1 LEVKTK
7 INPSQKL
14 PTCRGVFLF
23 MKLHIKE
30 DFKKFIPPL
39 MVEEFKQLEDNC
51 IAEGIR
57 DAIVT
62 WQGFIIDGH
71 NRYEIAEKHGL
82 KFRVEEKDFNGE
94 NEVREWMILNQ
105 FGRRNLSNYQRS
117 VLALELESVFREK
130 AKEKQKGGQGG
141 VLLSLKSDE
150 AKQEIS
156 TKKELAKI
164 ANVGHD
170 TIAKVKVIEAKATPE
185 VKAKLSIGKVSIN
198 QAYQEIKKEEKKK
211 EKQETQ
217 KKVDAIIDEKGILIT
232 DIEKGWHK
240 IGNQFLYFGNNN
252 DKEFIDFVPPCKL
265 AFADPPYNAGVD
277 DWDFNFTWS
286 QDYLQ
291 DIAET
296 VCITPGGWDAYNFY
310 NICKMNYQWE
320 MACWI
325 KNGMTH
331 GRCGYAN
338 WIKIA
343 VFGKEKVKISQD
355 HFSITIKPSETE
367 DTKHKGRKPY
377 EFMAHL
383 IEQFT
388 KVNDCIIDPF
398 AGSGTTL
405 IMSEKLNRISYC
417 AELDKQ
423 YCLDIINKGIKN
435 EMPYV
440 RV

>member
-1 LEVKTK
+1 ML
-7 INPSQKL
+7 Q
-14 PTCRGVFLF
+14 
-23 MKLHIKE
+23 IKDE
-30 DFKKFIPPL
+30 FKKLIPPL
-39 MVEEFKQLEDNC
+39 TAEEFKQLEDNC

-62 WQGFIIDGH
+62 WNGYIIDGH
-71 NRYEIAEKHGL
+71 NRYEIAQKYGL
-82 KFRVEEKDFNGE
+82 EFRVEAMEFEGE
-94 NEVREWMILNQ
+94 NEVTEWMILNQ

-117 VLALELESVFREK
+117 VLALQLESVFREK
-130 AKEKQKGGQGG
+130 AKEKERIRKTTSHICDE
-141 VLLSLKSDE
+141 SLP
-150 AKQEIS
+150 EIS
-156 TKKELAKI
+156 TKKELGILAKVSH
-164 ANVGHD
+164 N
-170 TIAKVKVIEAKATPE
+170 TIARVKKIEEVATPE
-185 VKAKLSIGKVSIN
+185 VKAKLSTGELTIN
-198 QAYQEIKKEEKKK
+198 KAYQEIKKQEKKK
-211 EKQETQ
+211 EKEEIQ
-217 KKVDAIIDEKGILIT
+217 KKVDSILNEKGILIS

-240 IGNQFLYFGNNN
+240 IGNQYLYFGNNT

-291 DIAET
+291 DKAEV
-296 VCITPGGWDAYNFY
+296 VCVTPGGWDAYNFY

-343 VFGKEKVKISQD
+343 VFGKGKVRISQD
-355 HFSITIKPSETE
+355 HFSISIKTNETE
-367 DTKHKGRKPY
+367 DTNHKGRKPY

-388 KVNDCIIDPF
+388 KVNECIIDPF

-435 EMPYV
+435 GMQYDKF
-440 RV
+440 

>member
-1 LEVKTK
+1 MEKHKFNIFPEMRDEDYARLKNDLKQSGYDTK
-7 INPSQKL
+7 QPIYL
-14 PTCRGVFLF
+14 Y
-23 MKLHIKE
+23 E
-30 DFKKFIPPL
+30 DK
-39 MVEEFKQLEDNC
+39 
-51 IAEGIR
+51 
-57 DAIVT
+57 
-62 WQGFIIDGH
+62 IIDGW
-71 NRYEIAEKHGL
+71 NRQRACNELGIKPIYKTFQG
-82 KFRVEEKDFNGE
+82 KDTDVFAFIMRTNK
-94 NEVREWMILNQ
+94 
-105 FGRRNLSNYQRS
+105 RRNLTSSQWAAIAVESEDIVEAIKKKVEEERREKQIKNASNQYVEPSDNLLSEGSNEHETKAATQ
-117 VLALELESVFREK
+117 LASLFNTNRTYVNEAANIKVNDPDLFEEIKNGKKNITKAKKERK
-130 AKEKQKGGQGG
+130 AKEKQ
-141 VLLSLKSDE
+141 
-150 AKQEIS
+150 A
-156 TKKELAKI
+156 
-164 ANVGHD
+164 
-170 TIAKVKVIEAKATPE
+170 
-185 VKAKLSIGKVSIN
+185 
-198 QAYQEIKKEEKKK
+198 
-211 EKQETQ
+211 TQ